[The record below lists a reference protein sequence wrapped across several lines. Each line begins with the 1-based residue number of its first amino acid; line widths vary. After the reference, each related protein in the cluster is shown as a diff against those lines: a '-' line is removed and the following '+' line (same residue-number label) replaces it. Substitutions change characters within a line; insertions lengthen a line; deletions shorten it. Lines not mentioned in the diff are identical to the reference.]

1 MIERITLAT
10 SDGETLEARWDR
22 PENPTGVVVFC
33 HAHPMKGG
41 TMMSPLMVG
50 VTTRLVERSF
60 VVLRFNFRAT
70 GHSTGVHDDGDAEMQ
85 DVEAAVDVARA
96 SGLPLFLAGW
106 SFGAGVAL
114 NWLAAQQEAPPYS
127 GIAPWWS
134 TVPELNLPA
143 GPKRIVLGTR
153 DQVVDV
159 DVIRPYAEERSID
172 LVLTPGD
179 HFFHGRGKKIGN
191 LVAQG
196 FEPPS

>member
-1 MIERITLAT
+1 MIERLSLAT

-22 PENPTGVVVFC
+22 PDDPSGVVVFC
-33 HAHPMKGG
+33 HAHPMQGG
-41 TMMSPLMVG
+41 SMQSPLMVS
-50 VTTRLVERSF
+50 VTTRLVERGF
-60 VVLRFNFRAT
+60 AVLRFNFRAT
-70 GHSTGVHDDGDAEMQ
+70 GESTGTHDEGGAELN
-85 DVEAAVDVARA
+85 DVEAAAGAARA
-96 SGLPLFLAGW
+96 TDLPLYIAGW
-106 SFGAGVAL
+106 SFGAGMAL
-114 NWLAAQQEAPPYS
+114 RWLARQKEAIPYS
-127 GIAPWWS
+127 GIAPG
-134 TVPELNLPA
+134 PDYLPADAPA

-159 DVIRPYAEERSID
+159 EAVRSYAEEHSID